1 MVLTLVVSYFC
12 ASLFKNNACDRI
24 TRSRCSICFPD
35 IAEARALIKRFR
47 RDGDTSD
54 DSVERYF
61 PEWEY
66 VCLNRHEQPRI
77 LVLSHAIQ

>member
-1 MVLTLVVSYFC
+1 MNKPSLQLTLRRWF
-12 ASLFKNNACDRI
+12 
-24 TRSRCSICFPD
+24 SRYSICFRD
-35 IAEARALIKRFR
+35 SAEAKTLIKRFR

-54 DSVERYF
+54 NSVERYF